1 MNFKVVLLLTVSL
14 FTNIHCLKVNS
25 DGGYSD
31 IVIRIEDELQHQECS
46 AVLENLQNFVR
57 LASEAL
63 SSALSG
69 WLVENDWC
77 ENILRFDTKIFGVQ
91 ENILWLNILG

>member
-14 FTNIHCLKVNS
+14 FSNIHCLKVNS

-31 IVIRIEDELQHQECS
+31 IVIRIEDELQHQDCS

-69 WLVENDWC
+69 WLEMIGV
-77 ENILRFDTKIFGVQ
+77 KIFYALIRKYLVCKKIFYG
-91 ENILWLNILG
+91 